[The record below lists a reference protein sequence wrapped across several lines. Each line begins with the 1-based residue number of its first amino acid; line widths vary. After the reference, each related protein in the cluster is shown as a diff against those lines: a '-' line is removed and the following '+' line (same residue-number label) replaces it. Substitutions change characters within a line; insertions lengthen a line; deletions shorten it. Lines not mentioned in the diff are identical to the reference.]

1 MSNQTAVEWLL
12 QQMLKEGYFEGERPF
27 TFTNLAHLQQEALA
41 MEKSQIIKT
50 YRDGRSDQQSERNTR
65 WYNRNAEY
73 YYNEKFKGDHNE

>member
-41 MEKSQIIKT
+41 MEKEQIV
-50 YRDGRSDQQSERNTR
+50 DAHFEGQCDNTEG
-65 WYNRNAEY
+65 YPLKIAEQY
-73 YYNEKFKGDHNE
+73 YKEKFKGGQDA